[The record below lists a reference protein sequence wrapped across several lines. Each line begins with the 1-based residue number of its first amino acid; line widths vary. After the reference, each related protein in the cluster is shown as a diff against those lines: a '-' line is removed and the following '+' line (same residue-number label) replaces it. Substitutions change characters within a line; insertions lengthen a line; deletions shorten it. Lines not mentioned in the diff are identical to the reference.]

1 MVHVHKDNNNKN
13 NKQVTFIWHIYVQ
26 DISYILFHLT

>member
-1 MVHVHKDNNNKN
+1 MVHVHKDNNKN

-26 DISYILFHLT
+26 DISYTLFHLT